1 MSLAER
7 LKSLKKEKEFQ
18 ETIFGE
24 PEPIEPEPIEP
35 ELIEVEEGDPRPDLP
50 EDSELWAR
58 LLKLAARE
66 NSDLVAILHA
76 FRCLGTR
83 IRQGRSGYVL
93 RPDVA
98 PIWAWPSREEYE
110 EERDRWLKP
119 HRREITSL
127 LKRL

>member
-24 PEPIEPEPIEP
+24 PEPIEPEPIE
-35 ELIEVEEGDPRPDLP
+35 IEEGDPRPDLT
-50 EDSELWAR
+50 EDSELWTR

-66 NSDLVAILHA
+66 NSDLAALLHA

-93 RPDVA
+93 RPDVD

-110 EERDRWLKP
+110 KERDRWLKP
-119 HRREITSL
+119 HAEEIASL

>member
-24 PEPIEPEPIEP
+24 PEPIEPEPIE
-35 ELIEVEEGDPRPDLP
+35 IEEEDPRPDLT
-50 EDSELWAR
+50 EDSELWTR

-66 NSDLVAILHA
+66 NSDLAAILHA

-110 EERDRWLKP
+110 KERDRWLKP